1 MPDGAA
7 ALEAAPGA
15 GEGKGRRGS
24 GMVLPEAGGTYWSAR
39 AIASGSGGGIMK
51 QTPGALMVSPV
62 VLATSQRSPPFLCR
76 V

>member
-7 ALEAAPGA
+7 APVAGPGA

-24 GMVLPEAGGTYWSAR
+24 GTVLPEPGDTYCSAR
-39 AIASGSGGGIMK
+39 AMASGSGGGIMK
-51 QTPGALMVSPV
+51 QTPGALMVSPA
-62 VLATSQRSPPFLCR
+62 LSATSQTSPLFLCR